1 MKNQIRFAGF
11 LGCFLTLFFVIPIN
25 AQEVT
30 PQWVYI
36 LDGFQDADVTDVEVD
51 KQGNTYVSANYSGT
65 ISIPELKADL
75 PRAPHVHGLILKLN
89 KNGKPLWVR
98 AIVSAFDNRINDITL
113 AANGDVLF
121 TGFADGKAEFAG
133 KKETL
138 RFGRDKERGDYHHPQ
153 NVYAARYSS
162 NGEPV
167 WVKNF
172 GTPFGQGLCIAIN
185 SKEEI
190 YFNLYYTGFLK
201 NEDSKISEIPK
212 ESKIDSKSATIKLN
226 KNGEFEKLQE
236 LNYFKQSSY
245 IHNHKICFDKNDNM
259 YQYGTFYG
267 KIAFSETDSL
277 SNDSYLEGLD
287 SYLVKY
293 NPQGEILWIK
303 QIGGQNVQVLNEIQI
318 SPSGKIYGAG
328 YYDFEC
334 SIGNGISLVQKS
346 KYEWKS
352 GSSLFYF
359 ALTADGDLDFIRYE
373 QQGQYSTSFAAAS
386 MALDDFDHA
395 HIIGTFNDTVN
406 VDGKMIYQ
414 SFREAT
420 FFYSC
425 WDNNTLLEL
434 NRAGISSNYFALAR
448 KISITGGNFA
458 AAGSY
463 AGDDSKMMIDGK
475 KHKLTLNEHG
485 RSSFIY
491 GGTVPTRDIS
501 EPIIALESKQSIY
514 LKDLK
519 PLLACLKPEEAS
531 MPNVWFPTE
540 DSIPSRES
548 WLSETPCGREV
559 AEKSVRLF
567 PNPSRGNASLVLS
580 GMNGG
585 NALIDI
591 FSESGNLIFSQ
602 KAGVPE
608 DQFTI
613 DLNLSGIANGIY
625 FVRIVHGGFEKAL
638 RLVKID

>member
-1 MKNQIRFAGF
+1 MKNNRISLSLLLAFFTFNFTSLTFAQSAN
-11 LGCFLTLFFVIPIN
+11 PK
-25 AQEVT
+25 
-30 PQWVYI
+30 WVYI
-36 LDGFQDADVTDVEVD
+36 LDGFYDADVTDIEVD

-75 PRAPHVHGLILKLN
+75 PRAPHVHGLILKLD
-89 KNGKPLWVR
+89 KNGKPIWVR
-98 AIVSAFDNRINDITL
+98 SVVSVFDNRINDITL

-121 TGFADGKAEFAG
+121 TGFADGKAKFGG
-133 KKETL
+133 KKDTL
-138 RFGRDKERGDYHHPQ
+138 RFGRDKERGEYHHPQ

-162 NGEPV
+162 EGEPI

-172 GTPFGQGLCIAIN
+172 GTPFGQGLSIAIN
-185 SKEEI
+185 SKEET

-201 NEDSKISEIPK
+201 NKDSKISEIPK
-212 ESKIDSKSATIKLN
+212 ESKIESKSVTIKLD

-236 LNYFKQSSY
+236 LSYFKQSSY
-245 IHNHKICFDKNDNM
+245 IHNHKVCFDTYDNM

-267 KIAFSETDSL
+267 KIAFSATDSF
-277 SNDSYLEGLD
+277 SNDAYLEGLD

-293 NPQGEILWIK
+293 NQEGEILWTK
-303 QIGGQNVQVLNEIQI
+303 QIGGQNVQFLNEIQI

-352 GSSLFYF
+352 GSSFFYF

-386 MALDDFDHA
+386 IALDDFDHA
-395 HIIGTFNDTVN
+395 HIVGTFNDTVN

-448 KISITGGNFA
+448 KISIGGGNFA
-458 AAGSY
+458 AGGLY
-463 AGDDSKMMIDGK
+463 AGDDSKMMINGK

-491 GGTVPTRDIS
+491 GGTVPTKDIS
-501 EPIIALESKQSIY
+501 EPLIALESKQNIY

-519 PLLACLKPEEAS
+519 PLLACLKPEQTAL
-531 MPNVWFPTE
+531 PNVWFPTE
-540 DSIPSRES
+540 DSIPSRET

-559 AEKSVRLF
+559 AEKSVSLF
-567 PNPSRGNASLVLS
+567 PNPSRGNASLVLT

-585 NALIDI
+585 NALVDI

-602 KAGVPE
+602 KVGVPE
-608 DQFTI
+608 DQFT
-613 DLNLSGIANGIY
+613 LNLNLNGIANGIY

-638 RLVKID
+638 RLVKVD